1 MPDNIINSLDIS
13 EGEWTKS
20 NVETLIEWV
29 SIAALNM
36 KILDKTISYFRGIIR
51 RNIIIGLVLSTSS
64 GTISAV
70 RINNTNSNDLFSF
83 ALNILFTGMSFLIT
97 YSTGY
102 IKVFQIQEKLEQFIK
117 IKQEWIS
124 FSTLIASELQ
134 LPVKLRQNASKLIE
148 KYKLT
153 YLDLLKYDLE
163 IPPFIR
169 KEVEESMGLTK
180 IKTTLSDIIIEIVVD
195 EAKQYNIPESNIR
208 LDNSNNDES
217 KKCLSLPCSH
227 NNQETI

>member
-1 MPDNIINSLDIS
+1 
-13 EGEWTKS
+13 
-20 NVETLIEWV
+20 
-29 SIAALNM
+29 M
-36 KILDKTISYFRGIIR
+36 KILDKTIAYFRGIIR

-70 RINNTNSNDLFSF
+70 RINNSNNNDLFSF

-148 KYKLT
+148 KYKLI

-169 KEVEESMGLTK
+169 KEIEESMGLTK

-208 LDNSNNDES
+208 INNSSDQSKNNCLTAHFLNNNNEDNEKPKIQDLLE
-217 KKCLSLPCSH
+217 KPK
-227 NNQETI
+227 

>member
-1 MPDNIINSLDIS
+1 MSDIIPPPTDSLVS
-13 EGEWTKS
+13 NEGDWNKS

-29 SIAALNM
+29 SISALNM
-36 KILDKTISYFRGIIR
+36 KILDKTISYYRTIIR
-51 RNIIIGLVLSTSS
+51 RNIIIGLILSTSS
-64 GTISAV
+64 GTLSAV
-70 RINNTNSNDLFSF
+70 RINSTNTSDLFSF
-83 ALNILFTGMSFLIT
+83 SMNILFTGMSFLIA
-97 YSTGY
+97 YSSGY
-102 IKVFQIQEKLEQFIK
+102 IKVFQVQEKLEQFIK

-169 KEVEESMGLTK
+169 KEIEESMGLKK

-195 EAKQYNIPESNIR
+195 EAKIYNIPESNIR
-208 LDNSNNDES
+208 IENSNNNEES
-217 KKCLSLPCSH
+217 KKNCLSFSMV
-227 NNQETI
+227 

>member
-1 MPDNIINSLDIS
+1 MPDTIINSLDIA

-36 KILDKTISYFRGIIR
+36 KILDKTISYFRAIIR

-208 LDNSNNDES
+208 LDNSNNEES

>member
-1 MPDNIINSLDIS
+1 MSDIIPPPTDSLVS
-13 EGEWTKS
+13 NEGDWNKS

-29 SIAALNM
+29 SISALNM
-36 KILDKTISYFRGIIR
+36 KILDKTISYYRTIIR
-51 RNIIIGLVLSTSS
+51 RNIIIGLILSTSS
-64 GTISAV
+64 GTLSAV
-70 RINNTNSNDLFSF
+70 RINSTNTSDLFSF
-83 ALNILFTGMSFLIT
+83 SMNILFTGMSFLIA
-97 YSTGY
+97 YSSGY
-102 IKVFQIQEKLEQFIK
+102 IKVFQVQEKLEQFIK

-169 KEVEESMGLTK
+169 KEIEESMGLKK
-180 IKTTLSDIIIEIVVD
+180 IKTTLSDIIIEIIVD
-195 EAKQYNIPESNIR
+195 EAKIYNIPESNIR
-208 LDNSNNDES
+208 IENSNNNEES
-217 KKCLSLPCSH
+217 KKNCLSFSMV
-227 NNQETI
+227 

>member
-1 MPDNIINSLDIS
+1 MPDTIINSLDIS

-36 KILDKTISYFRGIIR
+36 KILDKTISYFRAIIR

-208 LDNSNNDES
+208 LDNSNNDEL